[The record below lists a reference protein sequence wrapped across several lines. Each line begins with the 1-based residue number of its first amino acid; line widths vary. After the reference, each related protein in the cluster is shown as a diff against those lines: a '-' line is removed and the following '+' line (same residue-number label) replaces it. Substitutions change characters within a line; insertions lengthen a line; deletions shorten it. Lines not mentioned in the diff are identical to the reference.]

1 MNADD
6 PGQTAG
12 FRAAGPADG
21 PALRQSLG
29 ELARETGRSE
39 ADVVALAARHLR
51 ELRTGHEPR
60 VYAWLVRAGRALLGS
75 GYGRIDYDPAQVAE
89 ARALL
94 STAPAVVLSSH
105 KSYLDGGALTVGFH
119 DHRLP
124 PLTVFGGINM
134 SFWPLGTLWRRANMV
149 FIRRGGDDPVY
160 RLALRHTLASLVGQ
174 RRPLQWFI
182 EGTRSRTGKL
192 GPPRL
197 GLLVYMVDAYQEGRL
212 EDLWLLPVSI
222 NYDQLQE
229 VAEYAG
235 EARGAAKTAES
246 LGWLVRF
253 VRAQRGRFGSV
264 YVRFGEPVS
273 LRAALGPPEAVRAM
287 QGGERRLALQKL
299 AFEVSVR
306 INDATAITGSSLVTL
321 ALLGARG
328 HALTL
333 RQIEVAVA
341 GYLDF
346 AQRRGLPVAASGL
359 LTCGEAVRAALD
371 GLMAQGVASAH
382 RGGRQPVYGI
392 APDRHL
398 AAAYY
403 RNATAHYFLH
413 GAIAELALL
422 GAAEQQPGT
431 RTAAFDAEALEL
443 RELLK
448 FDFFFLDRPQFL
460 DSVRAEIGRLAP
472 DWMTRLE
479 AGSDGAAALL
489 ARLPTLSSDMLLR
502 SFFEAYRVVV
512 DALEDPAP
520 TSEDELLERCTGLG
534 GQYLLQGRLH
544 APESVS
550 RHLYRT
556 GLALARHRDAVG
568 TESGAAGR
576 RTDLARRIDRVL
588 RDLGAV
594 HRIAVR
600 RVERALRDEA
610 SA

>member
-1 MNADD
+1 VNADD

-12 FRAAGPADG
+12 SRAARPTEA
-21 PALRQSLG
+21 PALRQSLAA
-29 ELARETGRSE
+29 LARETGRSE
-39 ADVVALAARHLR
+39 AEVLALANRYLR

-60 VYAWLVRAGRALLGS
+60 VYAWLVRAGRALLGA
-75 GYGRIDYDPAQVAE
+75 GYGRIDYDPAQLAE
-89 ARALL
+89 ARRLL
-94 STAPAVVLSSH
+94 STAPTVVLSSH

-119 DHRLP
+119 DHGLP

-160 RLALRHTLASLVGQ
+160 RLALRHTLASLVGEK
-174 RRPLQWFI
+174 RPLQWFI

-197 GLLVYMVDAYQEGRL
+197 GLLVYLVDAYQEGRL

-229 VAEYAG
+229 VTEYAG

-253 VRAQRGRFGSV
+253 VRTQRGRFGGA

-273 LRAALGPPEAVRAM
+273 LRATLGPPEAVRAM
-287 QGGERRLALQKL
+287 QREERRLALQKL

-306 INDATAITGSSLVTL
+306 INGATAITGSSLVTL

-328 HALTL
+328 HSLTL

-346 AQRRGLPVAASGL
+346 ARRRGLPVAASGL
-359 LTCGEAVRAALD
+359 LTGGDAVQAALE
-371 GLMAQGVASAH
+371 GLVSQGVASAH
-382 RGGRQPVYGI
+382 RGGREPVYGI
-392 APDRHL
+392 VPDRHL

-403 RNATAHYFLH
+403 RNAIAHFFLH
-413 GAIAELALL
+413 GAIAELAVL
-422 GAAEQQPGT
+422 GAAEQPPGA
-431 RTAAFDAEALEL
+431 RAAAFDAEALEL

-448 FDFFFLDRPQFL
+448 FDFFFLERPQFL

-472 DWMTRLE
+472 DWSVRLE
-479 AGSDGAAALL
+479 DGPDGVAALL

-502 SFFEAYRVVV
+502 SFFEAYRVVI
-512 DALEDPAP
+512 DAIGDPAP
-520 TSEDELLERCTGLG
+520 TAEGALIGRCMGLG
-534 GQYLLQGRLH
+534 GQYLLQGRLQ

-550 RHLYRT
+550 GHLYRA
-556 GLALARHRDAVG
+556 GLALARHRQAVG
-568 TESGAAGR
+568 AESGAAER
-576 RTDLARRIDRVL
+576 RAQLARRIDRVL
-588 RDLGAV
+588 RDLANV

-600 RVERALRDEA
+600 RVERALRDGA